1 MRWSDYYE
9 KINDW
14 SVSTAVSKISSLED
28 MGAPDEIVDALN
40 IIAFEDKKGATR
52 LLNRAL
58 QHGVKFSGENLA
70 EIVDLCAEESF
81 KKALYQSADAFT
93 AQDLEDLYGCVDDE
107 FIIDLA
113 KRYKISAPTDIADEY
128 EEELCPDISMSISWN
143 RFYNAFY
150 DWKPEY
156 AKARL
161 QAVTDFGGDDEVLEV
176 AQELFWD
183 DEYEA
188 SRFITRAL
196 DAGVRFRDEN
206 LVELAGLCDEDTVR
220 QAVLLSKLLLTEE
233 SLEEL
238 YGNVSDDIII
248 QIAEK
253 QNLKLPE
260 DLREEQ
266 DEDEEST
273 ERQDLYEI
281 QCAIDAADYAL
292 NCLTQA
298 QRSMN
303 NSGTASFLDMMTK
316 GLFTSLMKYSAPSE
330 SDVDMQQ
337 ARNALDSL
345 NAELRVLQKNKS
357 VQLKYGRLATA
368 LDMWIDDGL
377 FDALTH
383 LQINKAQKRI
393 ARAITQ
399 VENIRRELRKLLQQ
413 IGFFC
418 DCDRENS

>member
-1 MRWSDYYE
+1 MTWDDYFE

-40 IIAFEDKKGATR
+40 IIAFEDEKGTTR

-70 EIVDLCAEESF
+70 EIVGLCAEDSF

-113 KRYKISAPTDIADEY
+113 KRYKISAPTDLADEY
-128 EEELCPDISMSISWN
+128 EEELCPDISTPISWN

-161 QAVTDFGGDDEVLEV
+161 QALTDFGSDDEVLEV
-176 AQELFWD
+176 VQELFWN

-188 SRFITRAL
+188 SRFVTRAL

-206 LVELAGLCDEDTVR
+206 LVELAGICNGDTVK
-220 QAVLLSKLLLTEE
+220 QAVYLSQLLLTEE

-248 QIAEK
+248 QIAEE

-266 DEDEEST
+266 DEDEEAT
-273 ERQDLYEI
+273 EQRDLGYEI
-281 QCAIDAADYAL
+281 QCAIDAADYVL

-303 NSGTASFLDMMTK
+303 DSGTASFLDMMTK
-316 GLFTSLMKYSAPSE
+316 GFFTSFMKYSALSE
-330 SDVDMQQ
+330 ADVDMQQ
-337 ARNALDSL
+337 TQNALDSL
-345 NAELRVLQKNKS
+345 NAALRVLQKNKS
-357 VQLKYGRLATA
+357 VQLKYDRLASA
-368 LDMWIDDGL
+368 IDMWIDDGL

-383 LQINKAQKRI
+383 LQIDKAQKRI

-399 VENIRRELRKLLQQ
+399 VENIRRELRKML
-413 IGFFC
+413 
-418 DCDRENS
+418 

>member
-1 MRWSDYYE
+1 MIWGDYYE

-40 IIAFEDKKGATR
+40 IIAFEDEKGATR
-52 LLNRAL
+52 LLDRAL

-70 EIVDLCAEESF
+70 EIVGLCAEDSF

-107 FIIDLA
+107 LIIDLA
-113 KRYKISAPTDIADEY
+113 KRYKISAPADIADEY
-128 EEELCPDISMSISWN
+128 EEELCPDAGTPISWN
-143 RFYNAFY
+143 RFYDAFY

-161 QAVTDFGGDDEVLEV
+161 QAVTDFGSDDEVLEV
-176 AQELFWD
+176 VQELFWN

-206 LVELAGLCDEDTVR
+206 LVELGGLCDEDTVR

-248 QIAEK
+248 QIAEE

-266 DEDEEST
+266 DEDEEAT
-273 ERQDLYEI
+273 EQQDLEYEI
-281 QCAIDAADYAL
+281 QSAIDAADYAL
-292 NCLTQA
+292 DCLVQA

-303 NSGTASFLDMMTK
+303 DSSTASVLDMMTK
-316 GLFTSLMKYSAPSE
+316 GFFTSLMKYSALSE

-337 ARNALDSL
+337 AQNALDSL
-345 NAELRVLQKNKS
+345 NAELQVLQKNKS

-368 LDMWIDDGL
+368 IDMWIDDGL

-399 VENIRRELRKLLQQ
+399 VENIQRELRKML
-413 IGFFC
+413 
-418 DCDRENS
+418 

>member
-40 IIAFEDKKGATR
+40 IIAFEDEKGVTR

-70 EIVDLCAEESF
+70 EIVDLCAEDSF

-107 FIIDLA
+107 LIINLA
-113 KRYKISAPTDIADEY
+113 KRYKISAPADLADEY
-128 EEELCPDISMSISWN
+128 EEELCPDVGTPISWS
-143 RFYNAFY
+143 RFYDAFY

-161 QAVTDFGGDDEVLEV
+161 QALMDFGSDDEVLEV
-176 AQELFWD
+176 IQELFWD

-188 SRFITRAL
+188 SRFVTRAL
-196 DAGVRFRDEN
+196 DADVRFRDEN
-206 LVELAGLCDEDTVR
+206 LVELAGLCNEDTVN
-220 QAVLLSKLLLTEE
+220 QAVYLSKLLLTEE

-248 QIAEK
+248 QVAKE
-253 QNLKLPE
+253 QNLRLPE

-266 DEDEEST
+266 DEDEEAT
-273 ERQDLYEI
+273 EQQDLEYEI
-281 QCAIDAADYAL
+281 QSAIDAADYAL
-292 NCLTQA
+292 DCLVQV

-303 NSGTASFLDMMTK
+303 DSSTASVLDMMTK
-316 GLFTSLMKYSAPSE
+316 GFFTSLMKYSALSE

-337 ARNALDSL
+337 AQNALDSL
-345 NAELRVLQKNKS
+345 NAELRVLQKKRS

-368 LDMWIDDGL
+368 IDMWIDDGL

-399 VENIRRELRKLLQQ
+399 VENIRRKLRKLL
-413 IGFFC
+413 
-418 DCDRENS
+418 

>member
-1 MRWSDYYE
+1 MTWDDYFE

-40 IIAFEDKKGATR
+40 IIAFEDEKGTTR

-70 EIVDLCAEESF
+70 EIVGLCAEDSF

-113 KRYKISAPTDIADEY
+113 KRYKISAPTDLADEY
-128 EEELCPDISMSISWN
+128 EEELCPDISTPISWN

-161 QAVTDFGGDDEVLEV
+161 QALTDFGSDDEVLEV
-176 AQELFWD
+176 VQELFWN

-188 SRFITRAL
+188 SRFVTRAL

-206 LVELAGLCDEDTVR
+206 LVELAGICNGDTVK
-220 QAVLLSKLLLTEE
+220 QAVYLSQLLLTEE

-248 QIAEK
+248 QIAEE

-266 DEDEEST
+266 DEDEEAT
-273 ERQDLYEI
+273 EQRDLGYEI
-281 QCAIDAADYAL
+281 QCAIDAADYVL

-303 NSGTASFLDMMTK
+303 DSGTASFLDMMTK
-316 GLFTSLMKYSAPSE
+316 GFFTSFMKYSALSE
-330 SDVDMQQ
+330 ADVDMQQ
-337 ARNALDSL
+337 TQNALDSL
-345 NAELRVLQKNKS
+345 NAALRVLQKNKS
-357 VQLKYGRLATA
+357 VQLKYDRLASA
-368 LDMWIDDGL
+368 IDMWIDDGL

-393 ARAITQ
+393 AKAITQ
-399 VENIRRELRKLLQQ
+399 VEKIRRELRKLL
-413 IGFFC
+413 
-418 DCDRENS
+418 

>member
-1 MRWSDYYE
+1 MIWGDYYE

-14 SVSTAVSKISSLED
+14 SVSTAVNKISSLED
-28 MGAPDEIVDALN
+28 MGAPDEIVDVLN
-40 IIAFEDKKGATR
+40 IIAFEDEKGATR

-58 QHGVKFSGENLA
+58 QRGVKFSGENLA
-70 EIVDLCAEESF
+70 EIVGLCAEESF

-107 FIIDLA
+107 LIIDLA

-128 EEELCPDISMSISWN
+128 EEELCPDISTPISWN
-143 RFYNAFY
+143 RFYDAFN

-161 QAVTDFGGDDEVLEV
+161 QAVTNFGSDDEVLEV
-176 AQELFWD
+176 AQELFWNN
-183 DEYEA
+183 EYEA

-196 DAGVRFRDEN
+196 DADVRFRDEN

-248 QIAEK
+248 QVAKE

-266 DEDEEST
+266 DEDEEAT
-273 ERQDLYEI
+273 EQQDLEYEI
-281 QCAIDAADYAL
+281 HSAIDAADYAL
-292 NCLTQA
+292 DCLVQA

-303 NSGTASFLDMMTK
+303 DSGTASFLDMMTK
-316 GLFTSLMKYSAPSE
+316 GFFTSFMKYSALSE

-399 VENIRRELRKLLQQ
+399 VEDIRRELRKLL
-413 IGFFC
+413 
-418 DCDRENS
+418 

>member
-1 MRWSDYYE
+1 MRWSGYYE

-28 MGAPDEIVDALN
+28 MGAPDEIADALN
-40 IIAFEDKKGATR
+40 IIAFEDEKGAIR

-70 EIVDLCAEESF
+70 EIVDLCEEESF
-81 KKALYQSADAFT
+81 KKALHQSADAFT

-107 FIIDLA
+107 LIIDLA
-113 KRYKISAPTDIADEY
+113 KRYKISAPADLADEY
-128 EEELCPDISMSISWN
+128 EEELCPDAGTPISWS
-143 RFYNAFY
+143 RFYDAFY

-161 QAVTDFGGDDEVLEV
+161 QAVTDFGSDDEVLEV
-176 AQELFWD
+176 VQELFWD

-188 SRFITRAL
+188 SRFVTRAL

-206 LVELAGLCDEDTVR
+206 LVELAGLCDEDIVR
-220 QAVLLSKLLLTEE
+220 QAALLSKLLLTEE

-248 QIAEK
+248 QIAEE

-260 DLREEQ
+260 DLWEEQ
-266 DEDEEST
+266 DEDEEAT
-273 ERQDLYEI
+273 EQQDLKYEI
-281 QCAIDAADYAL
+281 QCVIDAADYAL
-292 NCLTQA
+292 DCLTQS

-303 NSGTASFLDMMTK
+303 DSGTVSILDMMTK
-316 GLFTSLMKYSAPSE
+316 GFFTSLMKYSALSE

-337 ARNALDSL
+337 AQNALDSL

-357 VQLKYGRLATA
+357 LQLKYSRLATA
-368 LDMWIDDGL
+368 IDMWIDDGL

-393 ARAITQ
+393 ASVIMQ
-399 VENIRRELRKLLQQ
+399 VENIRRELRKLL
-413 IGFFC
+413 
-418 DCDRENS
+418 